1 MPAPKAAAP
10 FAPVLPLP
18 LTCVPPAALSPPRA
32 TLSEKVQFTMM
43 AGLLPGDGLLKT
55 AAPEA
60 NPEVRLRELRE
71 EMFKLRFQFATRQ
84 LTNTARIREVRRDIA
99 RVLTLQHQQELT
111 AARAG
116 R

>member
-18 LTCVPPAALSPPRA
+18 LTCVPPAALLPPRA

-60 NPEVRLRELRE
+60 APPAAPLPARPPRPLAPFAPPEPPLPPLTEFAENV
-71 EMFKLRFQFATRQ
+71 QFDSTRSVP
-84 LTNTARIREVRRDIA
+84 AW
-99 RVLTLQHQQELT
+99 
-111 AARAG
+111 
-116 R
+116 